1 MKSDYVRK
9 DGTCSLYA
17 QVQVKGVTVK
27 LPVDITLEP
36 IFWDNRHE
44 QVKEFHPNA
53 DELNMMLEQVKANI
67 FEVRK
72 RYMLMQKDLT
82 PDLLRQE
89 YGNHADE
96 DFLKWI
102 SREMDLRRHE
112 VADGTYAKY
121 RSTLA
126 KLREFKPQL
135 MFSDITPETISQFQS
150 FCRRKGNN
158 ITTTNKALRIIK
170 IFTSIAVRRE
180 LLKNDPFDHIRLK
193 KGSPTLIYLSTEERD
208 KLVKMFQS
216 DYTYEKYKRV
226 LHYFLFACFT
236 GLRISD
242 IKLLRWENIANDTI
256 YIMPFKTRRVNQ
268 ETVIIPLGA
277 KAKWL
282 LSLIP
287 KRPRNPYVFDVIS
300 EQKTNVYLK
309 EIADLVGINK
319 RVYFHVARHTFATL
333 FYERTNDLA
342 TLQKLL
348 GHSSI
353 AQTMVYA
360 HVSDQLRREQ
370 MKQFDND

>member
-1 MKSDYVRK
+1 M
-9 DGTCSLYA
+9 
-17 QVQVKGVTVK
+17 
-27 LPVDITLEP
+27 
-36 IFWDNRHE
+36 
-44 QVKEFHPNA
+44 
-53 DELNMMLEQVKANI
+53 
-67 FEVRK
+67 
-72 RYMLMQKDLT
+72 
-82 PDLLRQE
+82 
-89 YGNHADE
+89 
-96 DFLKWI
+96 
-102 SREMDLRRHE
+102 
-112 VADGTYAKY
+112 
-121 RSTLA
+121 
-126 KLREFKPQL
+126 
-135 MFSDITPETISQFQS
+135 
-150 FCRRKGNN
+150 
-158 ITTTNKALRIIK
+158 RIVK

-180 LLKNDPFDHIRLK
+180 LLKTDPFDHIRLK

-208 KLVKMFQS
+208 KLVKMFTS
-216 DYTYEKYKRV
+216 DYTYEKHKRV

-242 IKLLRWENIANDTI
+242 IKLLRWENISNDTL

-287 KRPRNPYVFDVIS
+287 KRPRNPYVFDMIS
-300 EQKTNVYLK
+300 EQKTNLYLK

-370 MKQFDND
+370 MHQFDQD